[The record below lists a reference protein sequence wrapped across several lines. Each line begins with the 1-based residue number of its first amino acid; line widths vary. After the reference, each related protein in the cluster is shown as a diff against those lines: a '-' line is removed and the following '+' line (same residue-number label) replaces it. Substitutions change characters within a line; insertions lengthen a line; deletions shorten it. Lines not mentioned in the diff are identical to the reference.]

1 MGVAVDLV
9 VPIKEL
15 RRAKTRLVG
24 ATVDL
29 VPPRDRSTAHAGLA
43 LALAADTLAAVLASA
58 VRRVAVVTA
67 DPRAAALVGP
77 ADGDGGAGSGRAVV
91 VDDPGAGLNA
101 AVRAGVEHLQ
111 RVGDGARVGAAPVA
125 ALLGDLP
132 ALRPAELDE
141 ALARAVAVLADGAPA
156 AFVADHT
163 GEGTALLVLPG
174 PGQAGPPFT
183 PRFGAHSARAH
194 AVAGAVALTG
204 AWPGLR
210 HDVDVPADLERVRAL
225 GVGPATRAW
234 PGVPVPA
241 APLARCR

>member
-1 MGVAVDLV
+1 MTVAVDLV

-15 RRAKTRLVG
+15 RRAKSRLVG
-24 ATVDL
+24 ATVGL
-29 VPPRDRSTAHAGLA
+29 VPAPDRSAAHAGLA
-43 LALAADTLAAVLASA
+43 LALAADTLAAVLASS

-67 DPRAAALVGP
+67 EPRAAALVGP
-77 ADGDGGAGSGRAVV
+77 VADDRGTPRAVV

-111 RVGDGARVGAAPVA
+111 RDAGRATAQAPVPVA

-141 ALARAVAVLADGAPA
+141 ALARALAVLGDGAPA
-156 AFVADHT
+156 AYVADHT
-163 GEGTALLVLPG
+163 GEGTTLLVLARPG
-174 PGQAGPPFT
+174 HGGPH
-183 PRFGAHSARAH
+183 FGPASARAH
-194 AVAGAVALTG
+194 AAAGAVALSG

-225 GVGPATRAW
+225 GVGAATRAW
-234 PGVPVPA
+234 PAAAVPVV
-241 APLARCR
+241 PLAGCR